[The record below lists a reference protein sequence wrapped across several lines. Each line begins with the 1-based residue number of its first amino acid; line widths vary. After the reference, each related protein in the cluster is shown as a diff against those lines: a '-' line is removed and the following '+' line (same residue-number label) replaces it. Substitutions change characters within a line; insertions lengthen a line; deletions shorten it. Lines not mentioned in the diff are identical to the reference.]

1 MESQKMEYGRILR
14 LIVRNFD
21 FMRGRRLLFV
31 AGGILGLGKLAM
43 SFLIPF
49 LYRQLI
55 AMASSPMDPAQLLR
69 TVGAPFA
76 ALLALAPLVC
86 LGGYWQKQSAHI
98 AAANMQKT
106 VFGHIVRMDV
116 QSMETGR
123 GDKLTRA
130 TENAQGAARMLGGY
144 VIQFL
149 FMFAIY
155 FGGALVLL
163 LISDWRFAL
172 AGVLLSAAVLWL
184 STFLNVRL
192 RGLEQNAQKAE
203 ASAASRLLEL
213 VTNLPIVKLYLL
225 ESPLTGQFRQAGET
239 AYQSRMRYKQLR
251 GVTDGAMDFLSYGAQ
266 SAAILAGL
274 TLVPGLDFANL
285 IYLAGLLDVM
295 LTGVRQLGFF
305 IQFIQGSIVSSQRM
319 YELLDQPMEADR
331 PTRAEPDMD
340 HEYAAVFENVD
351 FSYTPERPVLRGLNL
366 SIRRGQTTAIVGP
379 SGCGKSTLIRLLARL
394 YAPDSGEIRLFGAPQ
409 SALSNRDIRQSLALI
424 PQEPGLFDGTVA
436 ENLRLGNASAT
447 PEDIEAALQAASLN
461 DLPEGA
467 DTPVGENGSKLSGG
481 QRQRVAIARAL
492 LRGAPLC
499 LTDEATS
506 ALDISTEEAV
516 QAALRSVNRG
526 RTVVCVAHR
535 LSTIADADVI
545 VYMEDGRVM
554 EQGTHQE
561 LVARRG
567 GYWRLVQAGQ

>member
-163 LISDWRFAL
+163 LISDWRWPAF
-172 AGVLLSAAVLWL
+172 
-184 STFLNVRL
+184 
-192 RGLEQNAQKAE
+192 
-203 ASAASRLLEL
+203 
-213 VTNLPIVKLYLL
+213 
-225 ESPLTGQFRQAGET
+225 
-239 AYQSRMRYKQLR
+239 
-251 GVTDGAMDFLSYGAQ
+251 
-266 SAAILAGL
+266 
-274 TLVPGLDFANL
+274 
-285 IYLAGLLDVM
+285 
-295 LTGVRQLGFF
+295 
-305 IQFIQGSIVSSQRM
+305 
-319 YELLDQPMEADR
+319 
-331 PTRAEPDMD
+331 
-340 HEYAAVFENVD
+340 
-351 FSYTPERPVLRGLNL
+351 
-366 SIRRGQTTAIVGP
+366 
-379 SGCGKSTLIRLLARL
+379 C
-394 YAPDSGEIRLFGAPQ
+394 
-409 SALSNRDIRQSLALI
+409 
-424 PQEPGLFDGTVA
+424 
-436 ENLRLGNASAT
+436 
-447 PEDIEAALQAASLN
+447 
-461 DLPEGA
+461 
-467 DTPVGENGSKLSGG
+467 
-481 QRQRVAIARAL
+481 
-492 LRGAPLC
+492 
-499 LTDEATS
+499 
-506 ALDISTEEAV
+506 
-516 QAALRSVNRG
+516 
-526 RTVVCVAHR
+526 
-535 LSTIADADVI
+535 
-545 VYMEDGRVM
+545 
-554 EQGTHQE
+554 
-561 LVARRG
+561 
-567 GYWRLVQAGQ
+567 